1 MSGLQKLKEKNLKN
15 YNLYISNSIN
25 IKKKIEAPIFFKEI
39 GFFIIVGSDFK
50 NKLESLKT
58 GKLLNF
64 KKYNPITLAT
74 LGECP
79 IKVGN
84 NYYNSRTSLLVFI
97 NQKYFCFKKYF
108 TKLSESRTESCK
120 KFAFDNYYEISWFK
134 FYCFSKSLM
143 PINSNFKDKYLSN
156 IVFLYNLRCYRGW
169 RHVFGLPTKGQR
181 TWSNGKTATKSFNF
195 LKDAMF
201 NIFKE
206 GLSSA
211 HPSEVRSSFGL
222 EQLNIFWMDQWK
234 AEWDLALEKRTTILR
249 KSKKQ
254 VKFEANTLIKLNPN
268 FLRSKK
274 QVLIPIGFEPGY
286 SKYYLKELKFAISKK

>member
-1 MSGLQKLKEKNLKN
+1 MQKLKAKNIKN
-15 YNLYISNSIN
+15 YNLYKSDNIG
-25 IKKKIEAPIFFKEI
+25 IKKKIESSIFFKNI
-39 GFFIIVGSDFK
+39 DFFIIVDI
-50 NKLESLKT
+50 
-58 GKLLNF
+58 NF
-64 KKYNPITLAT
+64 KSKLGGLKINKSFNLKKHSSNTLAT

-79 IKVGN
+79 IKVEGI
-84 NYYNSRTSLLVFI
+84 YYNSRTSLLSFI
-97 NQKYFCFKKYF
+97 NQKHFCFKKRF
-108 TKLSESRTESCK
+108 IELSESRTESCK

-134 FYCFSKSLM
+134 FYCFSKSLT

-156 IVFLYNLRCYRGW
+156 ILFLYNLRCYRGW
-169 RHVFGLPTKGQR
+169 RHIFGLPTKGQR
-181 TWSNGKTATKSFNF
+181 TWSNGKTATKNFNF
-195 LKDAMF
+195 LKDTMF

-234 AEWDLALEKRTTILR
+234 AEWDLALEKRTSIIR

-274 QVLIPIGFEPGY
+274 QVSVPIGFEPGY